1 MTASP
6 LAACVTVQQEETGTT
21 LPFSETGRNQE
32 LSPCSGTYQGVG
44 SMTALSMEHGA
55 KPPVSFLPTPCFL
68 PMNRLRLRAQ
78 LLALVALSFAFVSD
92 VFLFNS
98 TVYISRYVAVNK
110 PVPSYLLLCLLPQY

>member
-6 LAACVTVQQEETGTT
+6 LTAYITVQQEEMGTT

-44 SMTALSMEHGA
+44 SMTAPSMEHGA

-68 PMNRLRLRAQ
+68 PMNRLRLRA
-78 LLALVALSFAFVSD
+78 LDVISCSFPPPLPFCLANEGRKQCV
-92 VFLFNS
+92 
-98 TVYISRYVAVNK
+98 
-110 PVPSYLLLCLLPQY
+110 